1 MNMHSKPVKI
11 GLFFLGLIAVC
22 GLVLLFKGNDAVAM
36 AKEKRDGI
44 VTAEQIKVSFDS
56 VSGRLL
62 KENVKEG
69 DRVKKGD
76 VLMVMD
82 PTDTDLDIKKLRSQI
97 AQLDAQISSMAG
109 SIDVAYQKA
118 DTDEVETHRQIDQQK
133 AVLASSQAVY
143 ENKLSDYNR
152 KRQLVEA
159 GAISQLEMDN
169 ITASLRTAEADVR
182 AQQELLH
189 KLLGGAE
196 DLCAEKYLL
205 PLQSGRLSLPARLT
219 PNDLCY
225 LQAAAC
231 LRELE
236 DANRAKRPGYEL
248 LVKGA
253 LLRFLAL
260 LIAQGRQCLSTET
273 ADTQRLKTVLQW
285 LSAHYAEP
293 LRVADAAG
301 VCSFSASHFMRWF
314 RQMTGQSFI
323 AFLNEYRL
331 NTAAETLRTT
341 DETVLTIASRCGF
354 ENLSYFNRAFKAHF
368 GMTPR
373 DYRKK

>member
-133 AVLASSQAVY
+133 AVLASSEAVY
-143 ENKLSDYNR
+143 EK
-152 KRQLVEA
+152 
-159 GAISQLEMDN
+159 
-169 ITASLRTAEADVR
+169 
-182 AQQELLH
+182 
-189 KLLGGAE
+189 
-196 DLCAEKYLL
+196 
-205 PLQSGRLSLPARLT
+205 
-219 PNDLCY
+219 
-225 LQAAAC
+225 QA
-231 LRELE
+231 
-236 DANRAKRPGYEL
+236 
-248 LVKGA
+248 V
-253 LLRFLAL
+253 
-260 LIAQGRQCLSTET
+260 
-273 ADTQRLKTVLQW
+273 
-285 LSAHYAEP
+285 
-293 LRVADAAG
+293 
-301 VCSFSASHFMRWF
+301 
-314 RQMTGQSFI
+314 
-323 AFLNEYRL
+323 
-331 NTAAETLRTT
+331 
-341 DETVLTIASRCGF
+341 
-354 ENLSYFNRAFKAHF
+354 
-368 GMTPR
+368 
-373 DYRKK
+373 

>member
-56 VSGRLL
+56 VGGRLL

-196 DLCAEKYLL
+196 DRDNTEDIALPTIAQERQSADNKANDLESLRQQKKQLEVALEQKKVNKKRLILRAPEDGKILKVIAKEGEMVSANTPVILLESSRYYYDIYVNEVEKG
-205 PLQSGRLSLPARLT
+205 QMKEGDRLT
-219 PNDLCY
+219 GHTVSGN
-225 LQAAAC
+225 
-231 LRELE
+231 REV
-236 DANRAKRPGYEL
+236 PGT
-248 LVKGA
+248 V
-253 LLRFLAL
+253 R
-260 LIAQGRQCLSTET
+260 LIARAPGFADFKMSREKSSADLT
-273 ADTQRLKTVLQW
+273 AFQIRTYIDPV
-285 LSAHYAEP
+285 P
-293 LRVADAAG
+293 G
-301 VCSFSASHFMRWF
+301 V
-314 RQMTGQSFI
+314 I
-323 AFLNEYRL
+323 P
-331 NTAAETLRTT
+331 
-341 DETVLTIASRCGF
+341 
-354 ENLSYFNRAFKAHF
+354 
-368 GMTPR
+368 GMTVEVNR
-373 DYRKK
+373 HEFTGR

>member
-62 KENVKEG
+62 KEN
-69 DRVKKGD
+69 VKKGD

-133 AVLASSQAVY
+133 AVLASSEAVY

-196 DLCAEKYLL
+196 DRDNTEDIAL
-205 PLQSGRLSLPARLT
+205 PT
-219 PNDLCY
+219 
-225 LQAAAC
+225 
-231 LRELE
+231 
-236 DANRAKRPGYEL
+236 
-248 LVKGA
+248 
-253 LLRFLAL
+253 
-260 LIAQGRQCLSTET
+260 IAQER
-273 ADTQRLKTVLQW
+273 
-285 LSAHYAEP
+285 
-293 LRVADAAG
+293 
-301 VCSFSASHFMRWF
+301 
-314 RQMTGQSFI
+314 
-323 AFLNEYRL
+323 
-331 NTAAETLRTT
+331 
-341 DETVLTIASRCGF
+341 
-354 ENLSYFNRAFKAHF
+354 
-368 GMTPR
+368 
-373 DYRKK
+373 

>member
-182 AQQELLH
+182 AQQELWAAQRTGTIQ
-189 KLLGGAE
+189 KTLLFPP
-196 DLCAEKYLL
+196 L
-205 PLQSGRLSLPARLT
+205 PRKGRA
-219 PNDLCY
+219 
-225 LQAAAC
+225 
-231 LRELE
+231 
-236 DANRAKRPGYEL
+236 
-248 LVKGA
+248 
-253 LLRFLAL
+253 
-260 LIAQGRQCLSTET
+260 
-273 ADTQRLKTVLQW
+273 
-285 LSAHYAEP
+285 
-293 LRVADAAG
+293 
-301 VCSFSASHFMRWF
+301 
-314 RQMTGQSFI
+314 
-323 AFLNEYRL
+323 
-331 NTAAETLRTT
+331 
-341 DETVLTIASRCGF
+341 LTIKPMTW
-354 ENLSYFNRAFKAHF
+354 NL
-368 GMTPR
+368 
-373 DYRKK
+373 